1 MLLKISK
8 ITSFWGFS
16 AHSRTLAGGWSLDPL
31 WRLDLYYINVM
42 KLRLYL
48 PGQCYLPTIGS
59 EPAVLLKLI
68 ICSLAEE
75 NGWMANSWG
84 NSASRKLSLRV
95 YTNQT
100 VKISAELGQESQASP
115 CLRKGTPLASRVAQG
130 VSCPSSSCVCSK
142 YSQSCARKVMNS
154 FITGDW
160 KSPN

>member
-1 MLLKISK
+1 MLSISIQWSVPKTKSRRNKSFDIKVLIFIAVGSNSEDRMLLKISK

-16 AHSRTLAGGWSLDPL
+16 AHSMTLAGGWSLDPL

-84 NSASRKLSLRV
+84 NPASRKLSLRV

-100 VKISAELGQESQASP
+100 VKISTLPDSTQ
-115 CLRKGTPLASRVAQG
+115 T
-130 VSCPSSSCVCSK
+130 
-142 YSQSCARKVMNS
+142 
-154 FITGDW
+154 
-160 KSPN
+160 